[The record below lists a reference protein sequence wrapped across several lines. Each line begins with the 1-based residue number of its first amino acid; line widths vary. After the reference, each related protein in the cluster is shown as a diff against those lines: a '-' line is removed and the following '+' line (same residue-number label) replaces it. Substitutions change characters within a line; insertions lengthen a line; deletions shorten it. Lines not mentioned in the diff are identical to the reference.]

1 MKKVIIIIEDNF
13 TDFKDI
19 KSVVDSKYEC
29 RQQYTEETDY
39 NTDVQGSF
47 INSLK
52 ASLQSSCANEEE
64 YANQTILKKQLQE
77 KLKSYCNEDEEPVYL
92 IDYLLDGAGRG
103 NIINGI
109 RFIEIFLEKMYPD
122 KIIPVMFITSASR
135 TPRVKVDNYVTK
147 INDKS
152 ICDFQ
157 TKPNKRDWH
166 LPIVENKILNFI
178 KNAKSKPREKTKS
191 KNIEDIYE
199 ND

>member
-29 RQQYTEETDY
+29 KQQYTEETDY
-39 NTDVQGSF
+39 NTDVPGSF

-52 ASLQSSCANEEE
+52 ASLQSSCASDAE

-77 KLKSYCNEDEEPVYL
+77 KLIGYCNEDEEPVYL
-92 IDYLLDGAGRG
+92 IDYLLDGGGRG

-122 KIIPVMFITSASR
+122 KIIPVMFITSSSR

-157 TKPNKRDWH
+157 TKPNKKDWH

-178 KNAKSKPREKTKS
+178 ENAKSIPRQKTKG